1 MNKQPEP
8 FDLEAAKNGEP
19 ILCDRKPAEFIAH
32 LPENDP
38 DHRVVVSCNG
48 RICAFREDG
57 RAFVSTSAELTMAP
71 RKEKTVG
78 YRAYYYTSKKHIYKA
93 IVYESQAYTTTTVE
107 NNPDFLRWI
116 DTEWQYDEV
125 EL

>member
-1 MNKQPEP
+1 MNKP
-8 FDLEAAKNGEP
+8 FDLKAAKRGEP

-71 RKEKTVG
+71 RAVKTMG
-78 YRAYYYTSKKHIYKA
+78 YRSYYAWWLGKVSRTCLIDTA
-93 IVYESQAYTTTTVE
+93 PCTPESVE
-107 NNPDFLRWI
+107 RQKGFIRWI
-116 DTEWQYDEV
+116 HTEWQYDEV